1 MCGIIGFSFRN
12 EELVSKGIKSI
23 EHRGPDAFNSY
34 LDDNISLGH
43 SLLSIRGE
51 VKNSV
56 QPYKK
61 PNSDWLLAFN
71 GQIYNLEYIKNLLSS
86 DLSNENLDTKI
97 LYELINTYGW
107 SFVDHIE
114 GMYCIFLMNIKTEE
128 MRLYRDSSGQKP
140 IYYSKVGQDI
150 FFSSEI
156 KGLISL
162 GIKKD
167 VDFESVSFFFI

>member
-1 MCGIIGFSFRN
+1 MCGITGFSFRN

-56 QPYKK
+56 QPFKK

-71 GQIYNLEYIKNLLSS
+71 GQI
-86 DLSNENLDTKI
+86 
-97 LYELINTYGW
+97 
-107 SFVDHIE
+107 
-114 GMYCIFLMNIKTEE
+114 
-128 MRLYRDSSGQKP
+128 
-140 IYYSKVGQDI
+140 
-150 FFSSEI
+150 
-156 KGLISL
+156 
-162 GIKKD
+162 
-167 VDFESVSFFFI
+167 